1 MKKIILTI
9 TIISILI
16 ITGCTQTTQNED
28 ELLILTSTFPLYEFA
43 KEIAP
48 QENVQMLVPPGVD
61 IHHYD
66 LKPSDLVKLE
76 QANLIIFIGE
86 EMEPWLEAVLDL
98 EGKHKEKTL
107 QATKKVQ
114 LIKAEHTHG
123 HSHER
128 DEHEHSPD
136 DELEHLIEEIDHIVH
151 EWENGDIT
159 SEDALEEIE
168 DLLHKYL
175 DDDHH
180 HDSEYDPHIWLD
192 FENSIEI
199 VNAITTKLSTM
210 NPEQTETYRANADE
224 YIKKLRQLDQNYQT
238 GLRNCEINAF
248 ITNHDSFRYL
258 ANKYDLKQIP
268 IRGLSAEQEPSP
280 KTITNIIK
288 EAREHDIK
296 HVFFEELASP
306 RVSEALAKE
315 IGAETLMLS
324 PGENIPAKDFGQKT
338 FIDLMNQNLEN
349 LRIGLRCE

>member
-1 MKKIILTI
+1 
-9 TIISILI
+9 
-16 ITGCTQTTQNED
+16 
-28 ELLILTSTFPLYEFA
+28 
-43 KEIAP
+43 
-48 QENVQMLVPPGVD
+48 
-61 IHHYD
+61 
-66 LKPSDLVKLE
+66 
-76 QANLIIFIGE
+76 
-86 EMEPWLEAVLDL
+86 
-98 EGKHKEKTL
+98 
-107 QATKKVQ
+107 
-114 LIKAEHTHG
+114 
-123 HSHER
+123 
-128 DEHEHSPD
+128 
-136 DELEHLIEEIDHIVH
+136 
-151 EWENGDIT
+151 
-159 SEDALEEIE
+159 
-168 DLLHKYL
+168 
-175 DDDHH
+175 
-180 HDSEYDPHIWLD
+180 
-192 FENSIEI
+192 